1 MAGQSRLTGIGTVC
15 ALQRY
20 PPIVAL
26 LMGLIANSA
35 VTASESLSFFELR
48 IRPVLVEHC
57 YECHSSGVAT
67 PDGNLRVDFRQG
79 LLDGGDSGPAIVA
92 GQPDR
97 SLLLDALRY
106 ESLQMPPAGKL
117 ADDVIADFERW
128 IGEGAVDPRQQPQSV
143 SEANEAAWRAKLAQ
157 RRHWWSLQSPQGHS
171 PPPSNASDWP
181 IDSVDQFIA
190 AKQSDAAIKPSPPA
204 DAQTLLRRLSFVLNG
219 LPPQP
224 EQVTAFEKRFA
235 EDADAATIALVDQL
249 LDSPHFGERFARH
262 WMDVVRYTDTYGY
275 EWDNPAKGS
284 WEYRDYLIRAF
295 NDDVGFD
302 QLIREQIAGDLLA
315 DPRIDPTN
323 GVNESLIGPM
333 FYHMGEH
340 RHGTS
345 LDFNGIHQE
354 MIDNKIDV
362 FSKAFLS
369 MTVACARCHDHKLD
383 AISQADYYA
392 LAGVFMSPRWTPRD
406 IATEVTDA
414 DAIAELKRLRNQ
426 IHRQVA
432 RHWKAHVDSATFHS
446 GALMQ
451 WATQNASRLAATSIE
466 DVGYPLG
473 QLLESAAWIE
483 PQKIVARAT
492 SESTQLIVEPLG
504 SILAVGEVPQS
515 DTYTIEFTTGPG
527 TIDQLQLEALTHP
540 SLGGGGPGR
549 TAHGNF
555 VLSHIQVEVKPL
567 GLAAP
572 IVESTQDASSND
584 AQPVPVQDLKI
595 VKLASASADFSQ
607 AGYPVAAAL
616 DPSPRNGWGIGGT
629 IPLNVNRTARF
640 AFAAPV
646 ELSHGGVWKV
656 TLANQYGSEHI
667 LGYFRITLGGQP
679 VATGSDATGSDAM
692 RRAADARIVARW
704 QQLAGDWSAERQ
716 RRRQSNAD
724 RFQILSDFSTPD
736 FSADWAIDGLG
747 MTHGYVS
754 DGTLQVALQGDTVIQ
769 TILPRGYHSGAL
781 STKLAGAIRLPAPQ
795 SFPKKLVSLR
805 LAGGDW
811 AGRIDVP
818 QNAFQAE
825 EVSFFDPQSTATWH
839 SVGPRGLKNGV
850 TRVLTEFSTASLHP
864 NFPPRTGLAKSG
876 ATKLP
881 DTDNG
886 LYKRSWMSVTGIVA
900 HDDAGVPVD
909 TLDAFAALY
918 ESAAPDSV
926 DQSWEHLRQW
936 LAASVRRW
944 ADSEATATDV
954 RVLNWLLAE
963 GLLPND
969 AQSIV
974 EVASLVKR
982 YREIESTIGY
992 ARSVMSMDERAL
1004 EPIHYRLNIRGD
1016 VDNEGEA
1023 VPQGFLE
1030 VFAGQHQVDGATS
1043 SARLELAKYLASGKQ
1058 PQTARV
1064 YVNRIWQSVF
1074 GTGLVATP
1082 NDFGKLGDQPS
1093 HPELLDWLAIGF
1105 IDDGWSTKKLL
1116 RRLVLSRTFCQ
1127 SGSVDPIAA
1136 ERDPDNRLLHH
1147 YPTRRLEG
1155 EAIRDSLL
1163 ATAGHLNRSLYG
1175 PPINPPRVAEDSAKR
1190 LFSGPW
1196 DGNGRRSIY
1205 TTLSIMEPPKFLV
1218 GFNLPDLKL
1227 PTGRRDQTNVPA
1239 QSLILLNSPFVT
1251 QLAERWAT
1259 SLMQDMST
1267 DPGERVDKLFLAAL
1281 GRLPSERERQR
1292 WCDAVIAD
1300 CPPASNVMSD
1310 HQAWTQLAHAMFNT
1324 KEFIYYR

>member
-1 MAGQSRLTGIGTVC
+1 LVI
-15 ALQRY
+15 
-20 PPIVAL
+20 
-26 LMGLIANSA
+26 GLIANARLS
-35 VTASESLSFFELR
+35 ASESLSFFESR

-57 YECHSSGVAT
+57 YECHSSAVAT

-92 GQPDR
+92 GQPDK

-106 ESLQMPPAGKL
+106 DSLQMPPAGKL
-117 ADDVIADFERW
+117 GDDVIADFQLW
-128 IGEGAVDPRQQPQSV
+128 IGEGAVDPRQQPPSV
-143 SEANEAAWRAKLAQ
+143 SAANQAAWQAKLAQ
-157 RRHWWSLQSPQGHS
+157 RRQWWSLQPPKRHS
-171 PPPSNASDWP
+171 PPQSDASDWP
-181 IDSVDQFIA
+181 IDAVDQFIA
-190 AKQSDAAIKPSPPA
+190 AKQSDAAIGPAPPA

-224 EQVTAFEKRFA
+224 EQVAAFEKRFA
-235 EDADAATIALVDQL
+235 EDADAATTALVDQL
-249 LDSPHFGERFARH
+249 LASPHFGERFARH

-354 MIDNKIDV
+354 MIDNKIDA

-406 IATEVTDA
+406 IATEATDA
-414 DAIAELKRLRNQ
+414 DAIAELKQLRNQ

-432 RHWKAHVDSATFHS
+432 RHWKAHVDSPTFGS
-446 GALMQ
+446 DALRQ

-466 DVGYPLG
+466 DVAYPLG
-473 QLLESAAWIE
+473 QLIVCAAWFE
-483 PQKIVARAT
+483 PQKIVASAT
-492 SESTQLIVEPLG
+492 AESTQWIVEPDG
-504 SILAVGEVPQS
+504 SLLAIGEVPES
-515 DTYTIEFTTGPG
+515 DTYTVEFTTGPG
-527 TIDQLQLEALTHP
+527 TVNQLQLEALTHP

-555 VLSHIQVEVKPL
+555 VLTHIQVEVKPL
-567 GLAAP
+567 GLAARN
-572 IVESTQDASSND
+572 VE
-584 AQPVPVQDLKI
+584 
-595 VKLASASADFSQ
+595 LASASADFSQ
-607 AGYPVAAAL
+607 AGYPVEAAL

-629 IPLNVNRTARF
+629 NPLNVNRTARF
-640 AFAAPV
+640 GFATPL
-646 ELSHGGVWKV
+646 ELPHGGVWKV
-656 TLANQYGSEHI
+656 TLANQYGSKHI
-667 LGYFRITLGGQP
+667 LGHFRITLGGQP
-679 VATGSDATGSDAM
+679 GAMGSDATGGDAT
-692 RRAADARIVARW
+692 RRAADVRIAARW
-704 QQLAGDWSAERQ
+704 QQLASDWSAERQ
-716 RRRQSNAD
+716 LRRQSNAD

-736 FSADWAIDGLG
+736 FPADWAIDGLG
-747 MTHGYVS
+747 MMHGYVS

-769 TILPRGYHSGAL
+769 TILPRGYHSGGL
-781 STKLAGAIRLPAPQ
+781 STKLAGAIRLPDPQ

-825 EVSFFDPQSTATWH
+825 EISFFDPQSAATWH

-850 TRVLTEFSTASLHP
+850 TRVLTEFSTASLHS

-909 TLDAFAALY
+909 TLDVFAGFY

-926 DQSWEHLRQW
+926 DQSWENLRQW
-936 LAASVRRW
+936 LAASVQRW
-944 ADSEATATDV
+944 GDAKATATDV

-963 GLLPND
+963 GLLPNNV
-969 AQSIV
+969 QSIA
-974 EVASLVKR
+974 EVGSLVKR
-982 YREIESTIGY
+982 YRDIESTIGY
-992 ARSVMSMDERAL
+992 ARGVMSMDERAL
-1004 EPIHYRLNIRGD
+1004 APIDYRLNIRGD

-1030 VFAGQHQVDGATS
+1030 VFAGQHPADGATTS
-1043 SARLELAKYLASGKQ
+1043 GRLELANYLASGNQ

-1064 YVNRIWQSVF
+1064 YVNRIWQAVF

-1105 IDDGWSTKKLL
+1105 VDDGWSTKRLI

-1163 ATAGHLNRSLYG
+1163 AAAGHLNRSLYG

-1239 QSLILLNSPFVT
+1239 QSLVLLNSPFVT
-1251 QLAERWAT
+1251 RLAERWAI

-1267 DPGERVDKLFLAAL
+1267 DSGERIDTMFLAAL

-1292 WCDAVIAD
+1292 WGDAVVAF
-1300 CPPASNVMSD
+1300 CPPGANLMSD